1 MSEIDGIK
9 NAIGLDSAQKTA
21 IEQVVNVYEKNL
33 SRNQTLNEYYDGE
46 ITITD
51 FGVQINNDALKEDA
65 VCYWPQKAVD
75 VLAERIRFDG
85 FVFDNGE
92 TDETLDE
99 ILRRN
104 RMVNAYKRFTPS
116 KLIHGCSFACVNRV
130 DGKAEIKFHSAET
143 AAAIPDGNH
152 DSGTIGAGMV
162 IAKTE
167 VTQWSYNKRVPTVVN
182 VYMPGHV
189 IVITRNDLNKW
200 VAETT
205 KLDEQS
211 PMMFAFTHKANGHK
225 PFGVSRITK
234 SVRGY
239 TRAAMR
245 TMYHMEASGAFYAFP
260 KLALMGLT
268 DEQFEELSH
277 NKQKLA
283 VDSVL
288 LGTSDNDGKSP
299 TPYQFTGNSPNPFID
314 ELRCYAGFVAGAT
327 GVPLTSLGIVQ
338 DNPSSAD
345 AMTAA
350 REDLCVI
357 AQSDADDDKEVLNKI
372 ITLAL
377 AVEKNLTVD
386 ELLSQYPMYDGIM
399 AHFQSPFIYSEAS
412 QADSAMK
419 IASVA
424 PWYSG
429 TDVFL
434 EKLSFDQ
441 PTIAR
446 MRRARDE
453 NNASATLDALISSMA
468 APTTETIGNGDGS
481 QQSDL

>member
-9 NAIGLDSAQKTA
+9 NAIGLDGKQKSA
-21 IEQVVNVYEKNL
+21 INQVVDVYNKNL
-33 SRNQTLNEYYDGE
+33 SRNKMLHEYYDGD
-46 ITITD
+46 ITIND

-85 FVFDNGE
+85 FVFDQSADIEDG
-92 TDETLDE
+92 TDATLE
-99 ILRRN
+99 AIMHRN
-104 RMVNAYKRFTPS
+104 RVINAYKRFTPS
-116 KLIHGCSFACVNRV
+116 KLIHGCSFVCVNNAG
-130 DGKAEIKFHSAET
+130 GKAEIKFHSAET

-152 DSGTIGAGMV
+152 DSGVIGAGMA

-167 VTQWSYNKRVPTVVN
+167 VTSWSFNKRVPTVVN
-182 VYMPGHV
+182 VYMPGQV
-189 IVITRNDLNKW
+189 IVITRENANKW
-200 VAETT
+200 VAVTHEVEE
-205 KLDEQS
+205 KS

-225 PFGVSRITK
+225 PFGVSRIT
-234 SVRGY
+234 SAVRGY

-245 TMYHMEASGAFYAFP
+245 TMYHMEGSGAFYAFP

-268 DEQFEELSH
+268 DEQFDELAE
-277 NKQKLA
+277 NKHKVA

-288 LGTSDNDGKSP
+288 LGTRDNDGNAP
-299 TPYQFTGNSPNPFID
+299 TPYQFSGNSPQPFID

-345 AMTAA
+345 AMTSA
-350 REDLCVI
+350 REDLCVM
-357 AQSDADDDKEVLNKI
+357 AQSDADDDKEVLEKLI
-372 ITLAL
+372 VLAL

-386 ELLSQYPMYDGIM
+386 DLLSQYPMYDGII
-399 AHFQSPFIYSEAS
+399 AHFQSPFIYSEAAM
-412 QADSAMK
+412 ADSAMK
-419 IASVA
+419 VATVA

-434 EKLSFDQ
+434 EKLNFDQ
-441 PTIAR
+441 ATIAR

-453 NNASATLDALISSMA
+453 YNASATIDALISSMA
-468 APTTETIGNGDGS
+468 TPTETMENGDGS
-481 QQSDL
+481 